1 MRLFIGN
8 LPYRSTE
15 TDLQAWFAEAGINAS
30 EISVIRDR
38 LSGESRG
45 FGFVNVTSDD
55 EAQQAIQSCNG
66 KVLMGRTIIVNEA
79 RPNPADSARNRE
91 SGSGAARSFSAGRAE
106 W

>member
-8 LPYRSTE
+8 LPYRSSE
-15 TDLQAWFAEAGINAS
+15 TDLQEWFAEAGIVAS

-45 FGFVNVTSDD
+45 FGFVNVTSDED
-55 EAQQAIQSCNG
+55 AQRAIQSCNG
-66 KVLMGRTIIVNEA
+66 KVLMGRTIIISEA
-79 RPNPADSARNRE
+79 RPNPAETGRSRDNGA
-91 SGSGAARSFSAGRAE
+91 GAARGFSAGQSE

>member
-15 TDLQAWFAEAGINAS
+15 TDLQEWFADAGINVS

-45 FGFVNVTSDD
+45 FGFVNVSSDD
-55 EAQQAIQSCNG
+55 DSQRAIQSCNG

-79 RPNPADSARNRE
+79 RPNPAETGRGR
-91 SGSGAARSFSAGRAE
+91 SAGSASGQSFAAGRGE